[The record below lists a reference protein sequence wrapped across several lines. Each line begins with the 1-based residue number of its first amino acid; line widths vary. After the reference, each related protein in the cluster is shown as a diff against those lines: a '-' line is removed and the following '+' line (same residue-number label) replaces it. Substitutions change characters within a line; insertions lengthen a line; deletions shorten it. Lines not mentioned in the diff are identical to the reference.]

1 MAQENSI
8 SQELADLLV
17 TNNFDPEYR
26 DEGGKSTGPGD
37 ANTISFDYRSTS
49 GANYGSAVAVIG
61 DDNEL
66 MLFFGDNLGRSM
78 QDQDKDEWFGFLNQ
92 MRKLAQSHRYSFSP
106 QNLSRLKH
114 SLAGQ
119 AAVKEGLFEGY
130 YGSRRE
136 SFIGEPTDA
145 RILIKHN
152 KIIGEDDKRY
162 RYIESIF
169 IETADGER
177 FKLQSNRLIHGRA
190 MLEHVRSGGRPY
202 DVRGN
207 HINEMVQELSVLS
220 RFNRAKQ
227 HHVYEGI
234 TQELVESAA
243 HYYRSL
249 QENLK
254 RLSSSRGYHTYF
266 ESWAPD
272 QIDQQESLV
281 EDLKNMFVQQTLD
294 TRIEAALPTLAKIQQ
309 QGTKM
314 KEAEIFENY
323 MNRLSAG
330 TWALPD
336 TPEAYEK
343 LQQLMSAK
351 LIVGADAMN
360 ATEQLYDVVGD
371 AKLFEI
377 LENLADNDPR
387 ANIWDDSKVQERLAE
402 LGVQTPQSTQA
413 APAAVP
419 QDTAPPVAEGF
430 GDKNTSEFRN
440 NFINWITL
448 NEVDVYEDELLGYFD
463 KFVDGGGSEYKAGE
477 QAANT
482 WKARMKRDG
491 ESVRKPEDVAEGDY
505 PNDPFR
511 EIHSQGQ
518 QAGIAGKPNN
528 NPYGEPG
535 DSKEASYWDD
545 GYELGLQIR
554 RKRTGVA
561 EVDVPTTPEPR
572 DMSDFWK
579 QARRNHYGAKR
590 PVGEDA
596 ELARM
601 LQHAGVPL
609 QEGVLNDD
617 TRNTWDHLLD
627 RFRHEVEQF
636 KKSGK
641 LDDDLYDAVFDYY
654 DQHGAMPYRVR
665 NAKDG
670 TVNQWIS
677 NRLSDDLGINEN
689 LISPM
694 IMPVSEGSCNMT
706 MEGEYCPEHG
716 LMECGSMYEDGGAV
730 GMPYSMGE
738 DAFPTVNISGLGYD
752 DANLAGE
759 KFVNP
764 IQPRKHNA
772 LSPLTPGDSRSHPP
786 VAHVDLTSSPDT
798 MEEGVYDP
806 DYRGGYNNEFDELE
820 DLLSRSGMSQD
831 DLMRQRFLASK
842 HGLNTPADM
851 SKLPALKKDA
861 ETGYVARKAALDAD
875 LEKRNQQYLQDKL
888 TDLEYQQDP
897 VAFVKRRTQQLS
909 PTLPMGPKEPT
920 APTAPDAPADVAATP
935 GTDYSLPRAKLGSSP
950 SAKFPNFRPEP
961 AAEVPA
967 PADQT
972 DTRNQKPSIFQQL
985 AQLRNRTRGTMAETS
1000 TDDPINSNSA
1010 MTGAYYEGKETP
1022 TQEGDALLARIKSL
1036 ALLR

>member
-26 DEGGKSTGPGD
+26 DEGGQSSGPAD
-37 ANTISFDYRSTS
+37 ANTISFDYRSAS
-49 GANYGSAVAVIG
+49 GNNYGSAVAVIG

-78 QDQDKDEWFGFLNQ
+78 QDQDKDEWFAFLNQ
-92 MRKLAQSHRYSFSP
+92 MRKLAQTHRYTFSP

-136 SFIGEPTDA
+136 SFIGEPTEA

-190 MLEHVRSGGRPY
+190 MLEHVRQGGRPY

-249 QENLK
+249 QESLK

-323 MNRLSAG
+323 MNRLSEG

-343 LQQLMSAK
+343 LQQLMTGE

-360 ATEQLYDVVGD
+360 ATEQLYDLVGD
-371 AKLFEI
+371 DELFDI
-377 LENLADNDPR
+377 LNDLADNDPR
-387 ANIWDDSKVQERLAE
+387 ANIWDDSDVQRRLAE

-419 QDTAPPVAEGF
+419 QDTAPPVSEETDKDWLNQRHGQP
-430 GDKNTSEFRN
+430 DKNTSWMNKQHQDFYDKNPSFKQAGKSVSTVGDSGR
-440 NFINWITL
+440 FASTVVPSVTDTK
-448 NEVDVYEDELLGYFD
+448 VDRIPMNTFGA
-463 KFVDGGGSEYKAGE
+463 KQGSNIPKSIQKGGSGRAGGGGGFGGVRPGQS
-477 QAANT
+477 
-482 WKARMKRDG
+482 
-491 ESVRKPEDVAEGDY
+491 SVLD
-505 PNDPFR
+505 
-511 EIHSQGQ
+511 
-518 QAGIAGKPNN
+518 
-528 NPYGEPG
+528 NPIQNE
-535 DSKEASYWDD
+535 
-545 GYELGLQIR
+545 
-554 RKRTGVA
+554 
-561 EVDVPTTPEPR
+561 
-572 DMSDFWK
+572 
-579 QARRNHYGAKR
+579 N
-590 PVGEDA
+590 A

-601 LQHAGVPL
+601 LEHAGVPL
-609 QEGVLNDD
+609 QEGVLTDS
-617 TRNTWDHLLD
+617 TGSTMDHIQD
-627 RFRHEVEQF
+627 RFRRDIKDFTETGDM
-636 KKSGK
+636 S
-641 LDDDLYDAVFDYY
+641 DDLYDALYDYY
-654 DQHGAMPYRVR
+654 FDDMPY
-665 NAKDG
+665 G
-670 TVNQWIS
+670 TKKARTGDPHEWIADRFAS
-677 NRLSDDLGINEN
+677 DLGINEN

-706 MEGEYCPEHG
+706 MEGSYCPEHG
-716 LMECGSMYEDGGAV
+716 LAECGGGMYEDEYIPRVEISGFGPDKDEYIPRVEISGFGPDFEDLPAGKKLINPMQPRRHNELSPLTPGDSTPRSKVANVDLTMDEDGGAV

-738 DAFPTVNISGLGYD
+738 
-752 DANLAGE
+752 
-759 KFVNP
+759 
-764 IQPRKHNA
+764 
-772 LSPLTPGDSRSHPP
+772 
-786 VAHVDLTSSPDT
+786 
-798 MEEGVYDP
+798 GV
-806 DYRGGYNNEFDELE
+806 
-820 DLLSRSGMSQD
+820 
-831 DLMRQRFLASK
+831 
-842 HGLNTPADM
+842 
-851 SKLPALKKDA
+851 
-861 ETGYVARKAALDAD
+861 
-875 LEKRNQQYLQDKL
+875 
-888 TDLEYQQDP
+888 
-897 VAFVKRRTQQLS
+897 
-909 PTLPMGPKEPT
+909 
-920 APTAPDAPADVAATP
+920 
-935 GTDYSLPRAKLGSSP
+935 
-950 SAKFPNFRPEP
+950 
-961 AAEVPA
+961 
-967 PADQT
+967 
-972 DTRNQKPSIFQQL
+972 
-985 AQLRNRTRGTMAETS
+985 
-1000 TDDPINSNSA
+1000 DDPINYNAA
-1010 MTGAYYEGKETP
+1010 MTGSYYEGKETDI
-1022 TQEGDALLARIKSL
+1022 QEGDALLARIKSL

>member
-26 DEGGKSTGPGD
+26 DEGGQSSGPGD

-49 GANYGSAVAVIG
+49 GNNYGSAVAVIG

-78 QDQDKDEWFGFLNQ
+78 EDQDKDEWFGFLNQ
-92 MRKLAQSHRYSFSP
+92 VRKLAQSHRYSFSP

-254 RLSSSRGYHTYF
+254 RLCSSRGYHAYF

-323 MNRLSAG
+323 MNRLSEG

-343 LQQLMSAK
+343 LQQLMSRE

-360 ATEQLYDVVGD
+360 ATEQLYDIVGD
-371 AKLFEI
+371 KELFEI
-377 LENLADNDPR
+377 LENLADQSEGR
-387 ANIWDDSKVQERLAE
+387 ANCWDDSDVQRRLAE
-402 LGVQTPQSTQA
+402 LGVQTPQSTESQ
-413 APAAVP
+413 PADVP
-419 QDTAPPVAEGF
+419 QDTAPPA
-430 GDKNTSEFRN
+430 
-440 NFINWITL
+440 I
-448 NEVDVYEDELLGYFD
+448 
-463 KFVDGGGSEYKAGE
+463 
-477 QAANT
+477 
-482 WKARMKRDG
+482 
-491 ESVRKPEDVAEGDY
+491 PPVAEGDY
-505 PNDPFR
+505 PDDPFR

-561 EVDVPTTPEPR
+561 EGDYPDDPFREIH
-572 DMSDFWK
+572 SQGQ
-579 QARRNHYGAKR
+579 QAGIAGKPNNNPYG
-590 PVGEDA
+590 E
-596 ELARM
+596 
-601 LQHAGVPL
+601 
-609 QEGVLNDD
+609 
-617 TRNTWDHLLD
+617 
-627 RFRHEVEQF
+627 
-636 KKSGK
+636 
-641 LDDDLYDAVFDYY
+641 
-654 DQHGAMPYRVR
+654 
-665 NAKDG
+665 
-670 TVNQWIS
+670 
-677 NRLSDDLGINEN
+677 
-689 LISPM
+689 
-694 IMPVSEGSCNMT
+694 
-706 MEGEYCPEHG
+706 
-716 LMECGSMYEDGGAV
+716 
-730 GMPYSMGE
+730 
-738 DAFPTVNISGLGYD
+738 
-752 DANLAGE
+752 
-759 KFVNP
+759 
-764 IQPRKHNA
+764 
-772 LSPLTPGDSRSHPP
+772 PGDSKEASYWDDGYELGLQIRRKRTG
-786 VAHVDLTSSPDT
+786 VA
-798 MEEGVYDP
+798 EGD
-806 DYRGGYNNEFDELE
+806 
-820 DLLSRSGMSQD
+820 
-831 DLMRQRFLASK
+831 
-842 HGLNTPADM
+842 
-851 SKLPALKKDA
+851 DA
-861 ETGYVARKAALDAD
+861 ETEVEEDFLESIQRMREIAGIKEAKKPDFLDVDKDGDKEEPFKKAVKDKE
-875 LEKRNQQYLQDKL
+875 EKKVD
-888 TDLEYQQDP
+888 E
-897 VAFVKRRTQQLS
+897 
-909 PTLPMGPKEPT
+909 
-920 APTAPDAPADVAATP
+920 
-935 GTDYSLPRAKLGSSP
+935 
-950 SAKFPNFRPEP
+950 
-961 AAEVPA
+961 
-967 PADQT
+967 
-972 DTRNQKPSIFQQL
+972 SIFALTNQWK
-985 AQLRNRTRGTMAETS
+985 
-1000 TDDPINSNSA
+1000 
-1010 MTGAYYEGKETP
+1010 AYKG
-1022 TQEGDALLARIKSL
+1022 
-1036 ALLR
+1036 

>member
-26 DEGGKSTGPGD
+26 DEGGKSSGPGD

-49 GANYGSAVAVIG
+49 GNNYGSAVAVIG
-61 DDNEL
+61 DENEL

-78 QDQDKDEWFGFLNQ
+78 QDQDKDEWFGFLTQ

-152 KIIGEDDKRY
+152 KMIGEDDKRY

-169 IETADGER
+169 IETSDGER

-207 HINEMVQELSVLS
+207 HINEMVQELAVLA

-227 HHVYEGI
+227 HHVYEGV

-254 RLSSSRGYHTYF
+254 RISSSRGYHAYF

-323 MNRLSAG
+323 MNRLSEG

-343 LQQLMSAK
+343 LQQLMTGE

-360 ATEQLYDVVGD
+360 ATEQLYDLVGD
-371 AKLFEI
+371 DELFDI
-377 LENLADNDPR
+377 LNDLAEKSQGR
-387 ANIWDDSKVQERLAE
+387 ANIWDDSDVQRRLAE

-413 APAAVP
+413 EPADVP
-419 QDTAPPVAEGF
+419 QDTAPPAVPPVAEGF
-430 GDKNTSEFRN
+430 GDTITRGIRKAANAIIPGLEKDAGDYGAGKWDKNTNTNRN
-440 NFINWITL
+440 NLIDWITL
-448 NEVDVYEDELLGYFD
+448 NQLDYYEDELLDYFD

-477 QAANT
+477 QAVNT

-491 ESVRKPEDVAEGDY
+491 ESVRKPEDVAESKEIRNKKGTLLGTWDGRTFAM
-505 PNDPFR
+505 DPGLEQRWAEENGEDWVEDFKAR
-511 EIHSQGQ
+511 KTAELQQQSAPSEDSIKYYANELEKYDV
-518 QAGIAGKPNN
+518 QAGQPRQSRQQYYDLAVQMLSGAQGLAEAGIDDIRPSMQSSRTEPSPRPQVPRVPMTPFGTKPPKNEAQLDEIGDTEAGQSMLNYYVNTAVDDAVRRSNTTGYQKGARTAAELQGGPSVGDNN
-528 NPYGEPG
+528 KFEKDPKIDQRQRGIGKAITRLNRG
-535 DSKEASYWDD
+535 
-545 GYELGLQIR
+545 
-554 RKRTGVA
+554 
-561 EVDVPTTPEPR
+561 
-572 DMSDFWK
+572 
-579 QARRNHYGAKR
+579 
-590 PVGEDA
+590 PVGGGGGSGFGGVKPGQSPSLDNPIQNENA

-601 LQHAGVPL
+601 LKHAGVPL
-609 QEGVLNDD
+609 KEGVLTDS
-617 TRNTWDHLLD
+617 TGSTMDHIQD
-627 RFRHEVEQF
+627 RFRRDIKDFTETGDM
-636 KKSGK
+636 S
-641 LDDDLYDAVFDYY
+641 DDLYDALYDYY
-654 DQHGAMPYRVR
+654 FDDMPY
-665 NAKDG
+665 G
-670 TVNQWIS
+670 TKKARTGDPHEWV
-677 NRLSDDLGINEN
+677 SDRFASDLGINEN

-706 MEGEYCPEHG
+706 MEGSYCPEHG
-716 LMECGSMYEDGGAV
+716 LAECGMYEQFLSEPIAPKPDPTPDVNFVTSPPVPPKFTNQTATGKVDYSIAPKLTKAQGLGNKLDMDEDGGAV

-738 DAFPTVNISGLGYD
+738 A
-752 DANLAGE
+752 
-759 KFVNP
+759 
-764 IQPRKHNA
+764 Q
-772 LSPLTPGDSRSHPP
+772 
-786 VAHVDLTSSPDT
+786 
-798 MEEGVYDP
+798 
-806 DYRGGYNNEFDELE
+806 
-820 DLLSRSGMSQD
+820 
-831 DLMRQRFLASK
+831 
-842 HGLNTPADM
+842 
-851 SKLPALKKDA
+851 
-861 ETGYVARKAALDAD
+861 
-875 LEKRNQQYLQDKL
+875 
-888 TDLEYQQDP
+888 
-897 VAFVKRRTQQLS
+897 
-909 PTLPMGPKEPT
+909 
-920 APTAPDAPADVAATP
+920 AP
-935 GTDYSLPRAKLGSSP
+935 
-950 SAKFPNFRPEP
+950 
-961 AAEVPA
+961 
-967 PADQT
+967 Q
-972 DTRNQKPSIFQQL
+972 
-985 AQLRNRTRGTMAETS
+985 
-1000 TDDPINSNSA
+1000 DPINSNSA
-1010 MTGAYYEGKETP
+1010 MTGSYYEGKETDI
-1022 TQEGDALLARIKSL
+1022 QEGDALLARIKSL

>member
-26 DEGGKSTGPGD
+26 DEGGKSSGPGD
-37 ANTISFDYRSTS
+37 ANTISFDYRST
-49 GANYGSAVAVIG
+49 GGNNYGSAVAVIG

-78 QDQDKDEWFGFLNQ
+78 EDQDKDEWFGFLNQ

-136 SFIGEPTDA
+136 SFIGEPTEA

-202 DVRGN
+202 DIRGN

-254 RLSSSRGYHTYF
+254 RLASSRGYHAYF

-314 KEAEIFENY
+314 KEAQIFENWV
-323 MNRLSAG
+323 NALGES
-330 TWALPD
+330 WALPK
-336 TPEAYEK
+336 TPEQQEK
-343 LQQLMSAK
+343 LNELMSK
-351 LIVGADAMN
+351 ELIVGPDATN
-360 ATEQLYDVVGD
+360 AKMELGDIVGD
-371 AKLFEI
+371 DELFDI
-377 LENLADNDPR
+377 LENLADNDPS
-387 ANIWDDSKVQERLAE
+387 ANIWDDTDVQERLAE
-402 LGVQTPQSTQA
+402 LGIQTPQSTQA
-413 APAAVP
+413 EPADVA

-430 GDKNTSEFRN
+430 GDTITRGIRRAANAIIPGAEKDAGDYGAGKWDKNTNTSRN
-440 NFINWITL
+440 NLIDWITVNQL
-448 NEVDVYEDELLGYFD
+448 DVYEDELLGYFD

-477 QAANT
+477 QAVNT
-482 WKARMKRDG
+482 WKTRMKRDG
-491 ESVRKPEDVAEGDY
+491 ESVRKPEEVAEGGQNFGPGDAG
-505 PNDPFR
+505 PNKNQAGPSYTFSPDAKNYKIPNTDKQIATSQSLDKMAGQGWSAKNFPDAGAGAWAR
-511 EIHSQGQ
+511 DGQGQ
-518 QAGIAGKPNN
+518 TR
-528 NPYGEPG
+528 YVDRTTPG
-535 DSKEASYWDD
+535 VINKIKDK
-545 GYELGLQIR
+545 LGL
-554 RKRTGVA
+554 
-561 EVDVPTTPEPR
+561 
-572 DMSDFWK
+572 DMPNP
-579 QARRNHYGAKR
+579 AYGPKPDERERLAKR
-590 PVGEDA
+590 YPAPTKESA

-601 LQHAGVPL
+601 LKHAGVPL

-627 RFRHEVEQF
+627 RFPHEVEQF
-636 KKSGK
+636 RQSKN
-641 LDDDLYDAVFDYY
+641 LDDELYDDLYDALFDYY
-654 DQHGAMPYRVR
+654 DRHGAMPYRVQK
-665 NAKDG
+665 AKDG
-670 TVNQWIS
+670 STRQWIS
-677 NRLSDDLGINEN
+677 NRLSADLGLDEN
-689 LISPM
+689 LIASQ

-706 MEGEYCPEHG
+706 MEGSYCPEHG
-716 LMECGSMYEDGGAV
+716 LAECGGMYEDEYIPRVEIRGFGPDFEDLPAGKKLINPMQPRRHNELSPLKSGDSTPLSKVANVDLTMDEDGGAV

-738 DAFPTVNISGLGYD
+738 
-752 DANLAGE
+752 
-759 KFVNP
+759 
-764 IQPRKHNA
+764 
-772 LSPLTPGDSRSHPP
+772 
-786 VAHVDLTSSPDT
+786 
-798 MEEGVYDP
+798 GV
-806 DYRGGYNNEFDELE
+806 
-820 DLLSRSGMSQD
+820 
-831 DLMRQRFLASK
+831 
-842 HGLNTPADM
+842 
-851 SKLPALKKDA
+851 
-861 ETGYVARKAALDAD
+861 
-875 LEKRNQQYLQDKL
+875 
-888 TDLEYQQDP
+888 
-897 VAFVKRRTQQLS
+897 
-909 PTLPMGPKEPT
+909 
-920 APTAPDAPADVAATP
+920 
-935 GTDYSLPRAKLGSSP
+935 
-950 SAKFPNFRPEP
+950 
-961 AAEVPA
+961 
-967 PADQT
+967 
-972 DTRNQKPSIFQQL
+972 
-985 AQLRNRTRGTMAETS
+985 
-1000 TDDPINSNSA
+1000 DDPINYNAA
-1010 MTGAYYEGKETP
+1010 MTGSYYEGKETDI
-1022 TQEGDALLARIKSL
+1022 QEGDALLARIKSL

>member
-26 DEGGKSTGPGD
+26 DEGGQSSGPAD
-37 ANTISFDYRSTS
+37 ANTVSFDYRSTS
-49 GANYGSAVAVIG
+49 GNNYGSAVAVIG

-92 MRKLAQSHRYSFSP
+92 IRKLAQTHRYTFSP

-136 SFIGEPTDA
+136 SFIGEPTEA

-162 RYIESIF
+162 RYIQSIF

-190 MLEHVRSGGRPY
+190 MLEHVRQGGRPY

-323 MNRLSAG
+323 MNRLSEG

-343 LQQLMSAK
+343 LQQLMTGE

-360 ATEQLYDVVGD
+360 ATEQLYDLVGD
-371 AKLFEI
+371 DKLFDI
-377 LENLADNDPR
+377 LNDLADNDPR
-387 ANIWDDSKVQERLAE
+387 ANIWDDSDVQRRLAE

-419 QDTAPPVAEGF
+419 QDTAPPAVPPVAEGQLDEI
-430 GDKNTSEFRN
+430 GDTEAGQAKLNSYVNTAVDDAVRRSNTTGYQKGARTASELQGGPSVGDN
-440 NFINWITL
+440 NKFEKDPKIDQRQRGIGKAITRM
-448 NEVDVYEDELLGYFD
+448 NRGG
-463 KFVDGGGSEYKAGE
+463 GGGSGF
-477 QAANT
+477 
-482 WKARMKRDG
+482 G
-491 ESVRKPEDVAEGDY
+491 GVRP
-505 PNDPFR
+505 
-511 EIHSQGQ
+511 GQ
-518 QAGIAGKPNN
+518 SPSLDNPIQNENN
-528 NPYGEPG
+528 
-535 DSKEASYWDD
+535 
-545 GYELGLQIR
+545 I
-554 RKRTGVA
+554 
-561 EVDVPTTPEPR
+561 
-572 DMSDFWK
+572 
-579 QARRNHYGAKR
+579 
-590 PVGEDA
+590 
-596 ELARM
+596 LARM
-601 LQHAGVPL
+601 LEHAGVPL
-609 QEGVLNDD
+609 QEGVLTDSTGSTLEHIKD
-617 TRNTWDHLLD
+617 TFKRDIKDFSQSGEMSEHL
-627 RFRHEVEQF
+627 FRR
-636 KKSGK
+636 
-641 LDDDLYDAVFDYY
+641 LYDYYFD
-654 DQHGAMPYRVR
+654 DMPYG
-665 NAKDG
+665 AKTGDDIDPY
-670 TVNQWIS
+670 QWIS
-677 NRLSDDLGINEN
+677 DRFAEDLGINEN
-689 LISPM
+689 LIAPM
-694 IMPVSEGSCNMT
+694 IMPVSESSCNMT
-706 MEGEYCPEHG
+706 AEGSYCPEHG
-716 LMECGSMYEDGGAV
+716 LMECGSMYEDDSIPRIEIRGFG
-730 GMPYSMGE
+730 PDFE
-738 DAFPTVNISGLGYD
+738 DLP
-752 DANLAGE
+752 AGN
-759 KFVNP
+759 KLINP
-764 IQPRKHNA
+764 IQPRKHNE
-772 LSPLTPGDSRSHPP
+772 LSPLKSGDSTPHSP
-786 VAHVDLTSSPDT
+786 VAHVDLTVD
-798 MEEGVYDP
+798 EG
-806 DYRGGYNNEFDELE
+806 
-820 DLLSRSGMSQD
+820 
-831 DLMRQRFLASK
+831 
-842 HGLNTPADM
+842 
-851 SKLPALKKDA
+851 
-861 ETGYVARKAALDAD
+861 
-875 LEKRNQQYLQDKL
+875 
-888 TDLEYQQDP
+888 
-897 VAFVKRRTQQLS
+897 
-909 PTLPMGPKEPT
+909 
-920 APTAPDAPADVAATP
+920 
-935 GTDYSLPRAKLGSSP
+935 
-950 SAKFPNFRPEP
+950 
-961 AAEVPA
+961 
-967 PADQT
+967 
-972 DTRNQKPSIFQQL
+972 
-985 AQLRNRTRGTMAETS
+985 
-1000 TDDPINSNSA
+1000 TDDPINYNAA
-1010 MTGAYYEGKETP
+1010 MTGSYYEGKETDIR
-1022 TQEGDALLARIKSL
+1022 EGDALLARIKSL